1 MSSAA
6 ISANGNPSVIMYV
19 TRFQASPA
27 RTASARIPT
36 KAPSSHQVMAGS
48 VFRVIWYACQIWLN
62 QRAFLGLLC
71 LLCLLF
77 AAGLGAPFFVRA
89 MGQESSGRADRFE
102 PLWWVHGEHF
112 VSGRAGSQPPGAP
125 PSAARG
131 APAPPVSRVP
141 CAASP
146 DPRAGPPGT
155 TSGPGGQT

>member
-27 RTASARIPT
+27 RTARARTPT

-71 LLCLLF
+71 LLF
-77 AAGLGAPFFVRA
+77 AAGLDAPFFVRA
-89 MGQESSGRADRFE
+89 MGQESSGCLLYTSDAADD
-102 PLWWVHGEHF
+102 LLCV
-112 VSGRAGSQPPGAP
+112 
-125 PSAARG
+125 
-131 APAPPVSRVP
+131 
-141 CAASP
+141 
-146 DPRAGPPGT
+146 D
-155 TSGPGGQT
+155 